1 MAGITMKKINSTD
14 ELGLEIQKIR
24 KEQKMSRK
32 SLARLAGVSERTI
45 SRLEN
50 GELID
55 VGITKIFFILDIL
68 NRAIEITSSSRI
80 LTLDELN
87 QGKTY

>member
-1 MAGITMKKINSTD
+1 MKKINSTD